1 MLELFL
7 LRHGEISQK
16 NCYIGTTD
24 VGISD
29 IGKQQ
34 LKRQRM
40 LLSAFDFDAIFCSP
54 LKRCTQTYSLL
65 ELGENAVLDKRIRE
79 INFGNWEEMRF
90 DDIAES
96 YPSEIKKWSENSEN
110 FIFPNGEAIIDFQAR
125 VIEFC
130 EYLKTIAASKVL
142 IISHGGVI
150 RHMICYLLNLPLEN
164 YLYFKVKYGHLTTIE
179 LFSKG
184 GVLTA
189 LNKGL

>member
-7 LRHGEISQK
+7 FRHGEVSHK
-16 NCYIGTTD
+16 NCYIGATD

-29 IGKQQ
+29 IGEQQ

-40 LLSAFDFDAIFCSP
+40 LLSPFEFDVIICSP
-54 LKRCTQTYSLL
+54 LRRCTQTFSLL
-65 ELGENAVLDKRIRE
+65 ERDEKVVLDHRIRE
-79 INFGNWEEMRF
+79 IDFGSWEERRF
-90 DDIAES
+90 DDIAEH
-96 YPSEIKKWSENSEN
+96 YPVEMEKWNNEPEN
-110 FIFPNGEAIIDFQAR
+110 FIFPDGEAIIDFRKR
-125 VIEFC
+125 VIDFC
-130 EYLKTIAASKVL
+130 DYLRTLSVSKVL

-164 YLYFKVKYGHLTTIE
+164 YLYFKVEYGHLTTIE
-179 LFSKG
+179 LFSEG

>member
-7 LRHGEISQK
+7 LRHGQVSQE
-16 NCYIGTTD
+16 NCYIGATD
-24 VGISD
+24 VDISD
-29 IGKQQ
+29 IGKLQ

-40 LLSAFDFDAIFCSP
+40 LLSSLDFDEIISSP

-65 ELGENAVLDKRIRE
+65 ELDKEAVLDHRIRE
-79 INFGNWEEMRF
+79 VDFGSWEERRF
-90 DDIAES
+90 DEIAEN
-96 YPSEIKKWSENSEN
+96 YPAEIEKWSDNPEN
-110 FIFPNGEAIIDFQAR
+110 FIFPNGEAIFDFR
-125 VIEFC
+125 TRIIEFC
-130 EYLKTIAASKVL
+130 EYLKTLSSSRVL

-164 YLYFKVKYGHLTTIE
+164 YLYFQVEYGHLTIVE
-179 LFSKG
+179 LFSEG